1 MKGGTVD
8 FCRLLFDFR
17 NERNYMCFFYVVH
30 YECSR
35 SYEYS
40 KNRIYIIF
48 NNVLISDSKNDL
60 YARLKR
66 GHSSIVPFTDA
77 VVPPLYF
84 IFEK

>member
-1 MKGGTVD
+1 MLTNIAD
-8 FCRLLFDFR
+8 QRLRSASLALRAFR
-17 NERNYMCFFYVVH
+17 M
-30 YECSR
+30 S
-35 SYEYS
+35 YS
-40 KNRIYIIF
+40 KNRIYIILIMYQ
-48 NNVLISDSKNDL
+48 VLISDSKNDL